1 VSSPRPKAPSPVGV
15 DAGGTFTDL
24 VAQDAEGQ
32 IHVAKVPSTPG
43 NPGKAVLAGLERLG
57 PLLHGKDV
65 VHGTTVALNALL
77 TGRVAR
83 CALVTNRGFQDLV
96 EIGRQN
102 RPELYALH
110 PERPASLVPRELR
123 FELDQRSWPDPES
136 GQVQEIKRPTDA
148 QLARVAKAVA
158 ASGVRTAAVCLLHAY
173 ADPEP
178 ERRMARALEAAGV
191 SATCSGHILPAYR
204 EYERFSTTI
213 ANAALVPVV
222 SAYLTGLAEALP
234 GQLAV
239 LQSAGGTLP
248 ASTAGREPVRVLMSG
263 PAGGV
268 VGAARAA
275 QEAGLSEILT
285 LDMGGTSTDVAFAAP
300 GSGLS
305 GTTTA
310 SQVAGLPIAVPSLD
324 LHTIGCGGGSLVR
337 VDAGGVLR
345 VGPDSAAA
353 DPGPVAYGRGEEPTV
368 TDAHVMLGHLSPTG
382 FLGGELPLDTDAVT
396 RAFERVGQAAGLR
409 PRAAAQAVLEVARA
423 AMGRACSVMGLQ
435 RGRDPGRLALVAFG
449 GGGGLHAAA
458 LAGSLDLPGALIPA
472 HPGVLSALGM
482 ARADALIDQERA
494 ILAPLAEWS
503 ATARKR
509 AIKDLVA
516 SGRERLREAGHSAR
530 SIELELALD
539 LRYKGQSYE
548 LSVPEN
554 RNPAAAFEALHRQ
567 HYGWSLEA
575 ELIELVCLRVRTV
588 VRAAAPALPSGK
600 RPRRR
605 KAPATCF
612 TSLRKAS
619 IGQGAAATRV
629 PCVDRALLQSGQ
641 RVEGPAVIEE
651 FTGTTLVPAEWSAE
665 VLPAGHLW
673 LQGPS

>member
-1 VSSPRPKAPSPVGV
+1 MSSQRPKAPAPVGV

-24 VAQDAEGQ
+24 VAQDADGRV
-32 IHVAKVPSTPG
+32 HVAKVPSTPD
-43 NPGKAVLAGLERLG
+43 NPGIAVLAGLERLG
-57 PLLHGKDV
+57 LAAQGRDV

-77 TGRVAR
+77 TGRVAK

-110 PERPASLVPRELR
+110 PQRPAGLVPRELR
-123 FELDQRSWPDPES
+123 FEVDQRSWPDPES
-136 GQVQEIKRPTDA
+136 GSVQEVERPTDA
-148 QLARVAKAVA
+148 ELARLAKRMA
-158 ASGVRTAAVCLLHAY
+158 ASGARTAAVCLLHAY

-178 ERRMARALEAAGV
+178 ERRIARALEAAGV
-191 SATCSGHILPAYR
+191 RATCSGQILPAYR

-222 SAYLTGLAEALP
+222 SAYLSELGEALP

-239 LQSAGGTLP
+239 LQSAGGSLP
-248 ASTAGREPVRVLMSG
+248 AITAGSEPVRVLMSG

-268 VGAARAA
+268 VGATRAA
-275 QEAGLSEILT
+275 REAGLQEILT

-305 GTTTA
+305 GITTA

-324 LHTIGCGGGSLVR
+324 LHTIGCGGGSMVR

-368 TDAHVMLGHLSPTG
+368 TDAHVMLGHISPVG
-382 FLGGELPLDTDAVT
+382 FLGGELPLDTAAVT
-396 RAFERVGQAAGLR
+396 RAFERIGKRADLK

-458 LAGSLDLPGALIPA
+458 LAGSLSLPGALVPA

-494 ILAPLAEWS
+494 ILAPLSKWTPA
-503 ATARKR
+503 ARKR
-509 AIKDLVA
+509 ATRDLIA
-516 SGRERLREAGHSAR
+516 TGRGQLREAGHAAR
-530 SIELELALD
+530 SIEIELVLD
-539 LRYKGQSYE
+539 LRYQGQSYE
-548 LSVPEN
+548 LSVPES
-554 RNPAAAFEALHRQ
+554 RNPAAAFEAMHRQ
-567 HYGWSLEA
+567 HYGWSLDA
-575 ELIELVCLRVRTV
+575 ARIELVCLRVRAV
-588 VRAAAPALPSGK
+588 VRAAAPALPEGP

-605 KAPATCF
+605 RAPKSSITGQ
-612 TSLRKAS
+612 RRAS
-619 IGQGAAATRV
+619 IGAGASTQVA
-629 PCVDRALLQSGQ
+629 CIDRAQLSPGH
-641 RVEGPAVIEE
+641 RVQGPAVIEE
-651 FTGTTLVPAEWSAE
+651 FTGTTLVPPKWTAE

-673 LQGPS
+673 LQGPG